1 MRHEVDGVA
10 LRTVDTGPA
19 GPARTFV
26 LIHGIGMSHHTFS
39 PLAAALKPHG
49 RVIGVDLAGFGAN
62 PRPGRRVS
70 IDDHARQVE
79 LVLRELGVTTAVVVG
94 HSMGSQVV
102 VELARRAPALVEGA
116 VLIGPVVDPERPGAV
131 RQGMALLRDCLREP
145 VGVDAVLL
153 ADYLR
158 SLRWYLSQ
166 LPEMLHYPV
175 QERLAEVTR
184 PVLIVR
190 GRRDP
195 IATRDWC
202 ERLLSR
208 ARDGRLVEAAAS
220 RHVVPRTEPG
230 RLAEELVRFADA
242 VRDTPAPTAAAA
254 AEATA

>member
-1 MRHEVDGVA
+1 
-10 LRTVDTGPA
+10 
-19 GPARTFV
+19 
-26 LIHGIGMSHHTFS
+26 
-39 PLAAALKPHG
+39 
-49 RVIGVDLAGFGAN
+49 
-62 PRPGRRVS
+62 
-70 IDDHARQVE
+70 
-79 LVLRELGVTTAVVVG
+79 VLRERGVTEALVVG

-131 RQGMALLRDCLREP
+131 LQGLALLRDCLREP
-145 VGVDAVLL
+145 VGVDALLL

-158 SLRWYLSQ
+158 SLRWYLRQ
-166 LPEMLHYPV
+166 LPEMLHHPV

-202 ERLLSR
+202 ERLLAR
-208 ARDGRLVEAAAS
+208 AQDGRLVEAAAS

-230 RLAEELVRFADA
+230 WLAEQLVRFADA
-242 VRDTPAPTAAAA
+242 VGVAPAPAPASAAAAAA
-254 AEATA
+254 AEEAAA